1 MKRASPRRSYADLS
15 VLTILHAEMA
25 WFDRELRNTPDWADW
40 AKNKAH
46 LYAIKQA
53 DQRYPVKQIASMA
66 TG

>member
-1 MKRASPRRSYADLS
+1 
-15 VLTILHAEMA
+15 MA